1 MHKFNCSLKIQPS
14 IFISYCWLTTT
25 NAIFATIK
33 VKVPTIKVKV
43 PTRIVIHITKNK
55 MRCNEITKNLFI
67 SLIANYNKNI
77 TNYGIAKS

>member
-25 NAIFATIK
+25 NAIFA
-33 VKVPTIKVKV
+33 TIKVKV